1 MTTPFRVGLT
11 ADFQTEAAGLL
22 EPILPAQF
30 GGLPQI
36 GWEFMPAPE
45 PAITPEQLNAYDA
58 VIALGLPFT
67 AASLA
72 GVERLAVIA
81 RWGVGYDMIDT
92 QACTENDV
100 LLCITRDAVRKPV
113 AEGIITLL
121 LALAK
126 HMPAKDRLVRSGRWV
141 DKNDYPGLGIS
152 GRTLG
157 SIGVGNIGAE
167 LFRMLRPFDL
177 RRMLAYDPYVTEAQA
192 AALDVTMVDLDTLL
206 AESDFVCIN
215 CPLTKETFHLLD
227 EARLRR
233 MKPTALLIN
242 TARGPIVDQA
252 ALTRALQERWIA
264 GAALD
269 VFEREPLPAD
279 DPLTQLDNV
288 ILSPHAI
295 AWTDDLAR
303 GNGEGACQNILT
315 VLRGEAPAYT
325 VNREVVERPGFQ
337 AKLRAL
343 RERWRDDTMTR

>member
-1 MTTPFRVGLT
+1 MTTPFRIGLT
-11 ADFQTEAAGLL
+11 ADFQTDGAGVLD
-22 EPILPAQF
+22 PILPAQF

-36 GWEFMPAPE
+36 GWEMMPAPA

-58 VIALGLPFT
+58 VIALILPFT

-100 LLCITRDAVRKPV
+100 LLCITRDAVRRPV

-126 HMPAKDRLVRSGRWV
+126 HLPTKDRLVRSGRWA
-141 DKNDYPGLGIS
+141 DKVRYPGLGLS

-177 RRMLAYDPYVTEAQA
+177 GRMLAYDPFVSAAQA
-192 AALDVTMVDLDTLL
+192 AALGVTMVDLDTLL

-215 CPLTKETFHLLD
+215 CPLNDETFHLLD
-227 EARLRR
+227 ENRLRR

-295 AWTDDLAR
+295 AWTDDLVR

-315 VLRGEAPAYT
+315 VLRGEVPAYT
-325 VNREVVERPGFQ
+325 VNREVIERPGFQ

-343 RERWRDDTMTR
+343 RERWK

>member
-1 MTTPFRVGLT
+1 MATLFRVGLT
-11 ADFQTEAAGLL
+11 ADFRTDAAGLL
-22 EPILPAQF
+22 EPILPVQF
-30 GGLPQI
+30 DALPQI
-36 GWEFMPAPE
+36 GWEMMPAPE
-45 PAITPEQLNAYDA
+45 SAITPAQLSTYDA
-58 VIALGLPFT
+58 VIALALPFT

-72 GVERLAVIA
+72 GAERLAVIA

-92 QACTENDV
+92 QACTDNDV
-100 LLCITRDAVRKPV
+100 LLCITRDAVRRPV

-126 HMPAKDRLVRSGRWV
+126 HLPAKERLVREGRWA
-141 DKNDYPGLGIS
+141 DKTRYPGLGIS

-177 RRMLAYDPYVTEAQA
+177 RRMLAYDPYVSEAQA
-192 AALDVTMVDLDTLL
+192 KELGVTMVDIDTLL

-227 EARLRR
+227 ETRLRR

-252 ALTRALQERWIA
+252 ALTRALQEGWIA

-295 AWTDDLAR
+295 AWTDDLVR

-315 VLRGEAPAYT
+315 VLRGEVPTYT
-325 VNREVVERPGFQ
+325 VNREVVARPGFQ

-343 RERWRDDTMTR
+343 RERWNGPV